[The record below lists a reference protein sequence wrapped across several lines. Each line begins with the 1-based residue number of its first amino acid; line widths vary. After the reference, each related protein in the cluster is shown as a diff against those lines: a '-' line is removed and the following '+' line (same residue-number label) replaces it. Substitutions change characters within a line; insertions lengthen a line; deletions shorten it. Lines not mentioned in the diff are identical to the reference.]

1 MHSSFKA
8 NFNLYPATN
17 LKSLEVNNPLMSR
30 TKVRAASQ
38 CQCQPMA
45 MFGAKRSRVQLNHI
59 ASLLKQWSS
68 VLSKNP
74 LQCVH
79 LEVCSV
85 FKAARQLIVYCW
97 SIQSVLLQSTNQS
110 NGVETPIQSY
120 GRVVCGRQMVGK
132 ITPRCRQVYTAFVNL

>member
-17 LKSLEVNNPLMSR
+17 LKSLEVNNPFMSR

-45 MFGAKRSRVQLNHI
+45 MFGAKRSRVQLHHI

-85 FKAARQLIVYCW
+85 FKAARQLIVYCCRV
-97 SIQSVLLQSTNQS
+97 QSSPTEWRLQ
-110 NGVETPIQSY
+110 Y
-120 GRVVCGRQMVGK
+120 RVMVGWCVGDK
-132 ITPRCRQVYTAFVNL
+132 WWEKLRLPAGSLAHTAFVNL